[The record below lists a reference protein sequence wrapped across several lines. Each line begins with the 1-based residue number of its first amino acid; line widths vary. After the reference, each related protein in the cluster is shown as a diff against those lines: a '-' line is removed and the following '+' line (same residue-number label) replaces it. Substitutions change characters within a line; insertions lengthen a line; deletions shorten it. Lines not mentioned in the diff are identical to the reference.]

1 MPSLVETGVTRRDA
15 QFRARLGV
23 LAYEHYRLAA
33 RQREI
38 EGEIVQ
44 LEAAVEANAQTRK
57 DLATDAAIDAAKKE
71 TNG

>member
-1 MPSLVETGVTRRDA
+1 MATVTASGVEKRDA

-38 EGEIVQ
+38 ETEISQ
-44 LEAAVEANAQTRK
+44 LEAAVEVNAQTRK
-57 DLATDAAIDAAKKE
+57 DLETEAAIDAAKKE
-71 TNG
+71 TDG